1 MRPSAKIWVYDQLSL
16 RRTPLGQAL
25 SVLRRENSV
34 RLIEYQLRK
43 QKKRQGSTLG
53 VRKRESTVNLF
64 RLFCTFSSLISGWT
78 VLNLNLLYG
87 LQSTLSSRTPISLRE
102 RPLNIFMLER

>member
-1 MRPSAKIWVYDQLSL
+1 MPSLVTSHSRFELSFLCDQSAKIWVYDQLSL

-43 QKKRQGSTLG
+43 QKKGRDQLWVS
-53 VRKRESTVNLF
+53 VRES
-64 RLFCTFSSLISGWT
+64 RL
-78 VLNLNLLYG
+78 
-87 LQSTLSSRTPISLRE
+87 
-102 RPLNIFMLER
+102 